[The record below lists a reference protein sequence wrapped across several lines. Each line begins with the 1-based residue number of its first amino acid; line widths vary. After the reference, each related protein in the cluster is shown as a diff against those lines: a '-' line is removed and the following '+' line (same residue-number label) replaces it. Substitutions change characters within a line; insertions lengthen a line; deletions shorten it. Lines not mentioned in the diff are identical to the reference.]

1 METTDGKS
9 EALIWSTPEEAE
21 RHVALKLQ
29 ADNLRVDNRVI
40 KAQSLVKVDIAE
52 EIDVNLY
59 QIGIANS
66 HLQCTDNANARR
78 GWSLYEQTKLARHHG
93 FEADLTEHTQE
104 ELLFLLRE
112 ELLHGCLHLREM
124 IHHIVN
130 KEDAAEYTAA
140 HSVAN
145 GVGVIHSVQTQTS
158 AYTVQRESHTQ
169 RYSGAERGGY

>member
-1 METTDGKS
+1 MVHPRRGG
-9 EALIWSTPEEAE
+9 TPC
-21 RHVALKLQ
+21 RLKLQ
-29 ADNLRVDNRVI
+29 ADNLRVDNRGI
-40 KAQSLVKVDIAE
+40 KAQSLVKVYIAE

-93 FEADLTEHTQE
+93 FEANLTEHAQE

-140 HSVAN
+140 HSAAN
-145 GVGVIHSVQTQTS
+145 GIGVIHSVQTQTA
-158 AYTVQRESHTQ
+158 AYTVQRESHAK